1 MRVVAAPDSF
11 KGSASATAAAAA
23 IARGVLA
30 AAPDASVVEV
40 PLADGGEG
48 TVEALVAA
56 RGGAYAEAAVA
67 DPLGRKITARYGFL
81 SDGKTA
87 VIEMAAASGLPLLS
101 REERNPMVT
110 TTFGTGQLILDA
122 ISRGASEIVIGIGGS
137 ATVDGGTGMARA
149 LGVRFLDAQG
159 KELTGGGEILQR
171 IRRID
176 VSGRDKCVNG
186 VRITAASDVTNALTG
201 PEGAA
206 AVYGPQ
212 KGATRET
219 VAALDAGLANLAAR
233 TKADLGVDIADVPGG
248 GAAGGLGAGLR
259 AFLGA
264 KIRSGIEIVLE
275 AVDLAWKV
283 RDADLVFTGE
293 GRVDGQSAY
302 GKAVSGAAQTA
313 QKAGVPC
320 ILLAGAIG
328 EGAGVMLER
337 GVSAMFSIAQ
347 GPAGEGE
354 MMAQAEALI
363 EAAAQQATRAFL
375 AGFLREAHS

>member
-375 AGFLREAHS
+375 AGFLREAQS